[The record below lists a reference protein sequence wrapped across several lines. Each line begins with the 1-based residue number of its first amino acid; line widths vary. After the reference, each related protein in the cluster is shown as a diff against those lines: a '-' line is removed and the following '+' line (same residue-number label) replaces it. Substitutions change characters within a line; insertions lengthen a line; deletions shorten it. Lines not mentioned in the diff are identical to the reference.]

1 MGLEIKVDGTK
12 RLRKRLEALDDHTR
26 SDVLARIVMAAAEPV
41 RAVAAQKAPTRTG
54 KLVETMTTELL
65 EQKPHR
71 ASAGVGPNNEAW
83 YGIFAEYGTVNHSAQ
98 PFLRPA
104 FDEQKRNVSQRMA
117 TDLRGEINRARKV

>member
-1 MGLEIKVDGTK
+1 MALEIKVDGTK

-26 SDVLARIVMAAAEPV
+26 GAVLARIVMAAAEPV

-54 KLVETMTTELL
+54 KLVETMTT
-65 EQKPHR
+65 
-71 ASAGVGPNNEAW
+71 SAGVGPNNEAW

-117 TDLRGEINRARKV
+117 TDLRGEINRARKA